1 MTTPRFDKS
10 KDYGQVTPADDGAHY
25 WQNGHYFG
33 LDNGYLRS
41 DDAGVKGAVKAAPVA
56 PAADEPHVGEE
67 DKSVDLIAWAKKE
80 KNYPFFSVKKAME
93 EAYPNSDTSTT
104 KAIVAALIEA
114 GSIGADEAKR

>member
-1 MTTPRFDKS
+1 MTAPRLDKT
-10 KDYGQVTPADDGAHY
+10 KDHGQVTPPDEGAHF

-33 LDNGYLRS
+33 LDGVYLRS
-41 DDAGVKGAVKAAPVA
+41 DDAGNKGAVKTAPVA
-56 PAADEPHVGEE
+56 PVEQTHAEDE

-93 EAYPNSDTSTT
+93 EAHPNSDTSTT
-104 KAIVAALIEA
+104 KSIVAALIES